1 MRVDACIYI
10 SLLIMCLQCV
20 SLLCVC
26 VEVCACVEC
35 EGLTKAD
42 KRPQSTP
49 AKQPGEEHGGV
60 GGTHIHTLEFCQ
72 CVYMRVVRMGL
83 PEWTEG
89 WV

>member
-1 MRVDACIYI
+1 
-10 SLLIMCLQCV
+10 MCLQCV
-20 SLLCVC
+20 SLVGVY

-42 KRPQSTP
+42 KQPQSTP
-49 AKQPGEEHGGV
+49 AKQPGERGGYAY
-60 GGTHIHTLEFCQ
+60 THTGVLSV

-89 WV
+89 WA